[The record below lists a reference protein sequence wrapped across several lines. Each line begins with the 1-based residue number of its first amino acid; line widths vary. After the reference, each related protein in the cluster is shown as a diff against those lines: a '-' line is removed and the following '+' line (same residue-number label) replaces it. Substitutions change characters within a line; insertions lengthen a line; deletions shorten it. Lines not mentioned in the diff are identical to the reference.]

1 MHVFLYFF
9 VIFSIYFEYFHTYKK
24 FKLYICLTVKI
35 KFHKDKVNIPRL
47 KSKYKSYKNVQAQK
61 DIML

>member
-9 VIFSIYFEYFHTYKK
+9 VIFSIYIEYFHTYKI
-24 FKLYICLTVKI
+24 FKLYIYLTVKI
-35 KFHKDKVNIPRL
+35 KFQKDKVNFPML
-47 KSKYKSYKNVQAQK
+47 KPKNKSYKDIQAQK

>member
-1 MHVFLYFF
+1 MHVFQYFF
-9 VIFSIYFEYFHTYKK
+9 VIFSIYIEYFHTYKI
-24 FKLYICLTVKI
+24 FKLYIYLKVKI
-35 KFHKDKVNIPRL
+35 EFQKDKVNIPRL